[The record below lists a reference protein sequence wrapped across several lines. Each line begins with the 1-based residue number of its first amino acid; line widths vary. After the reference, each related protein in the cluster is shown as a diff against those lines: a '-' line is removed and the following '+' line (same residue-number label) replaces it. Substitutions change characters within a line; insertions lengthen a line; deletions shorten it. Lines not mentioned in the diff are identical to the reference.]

1 MNRSTC
7 QHLPGFVKNSNSGN
21 SRAAHTNGSPSG
33 QNHVFN
39 PLVAQQSSMDLSAP
53 GQDERVLDCSDWYPT
68 AGYVAVLVDVGHS
81 ADQSKVAGLHIH
93 SPMSPSKPTGV
104 DGAIA
109 QQPAGVNAGT
119 SVNPTVRNNSM
130 SDQHLSEFLLL
141 LIHKMNLLAPPSD
154 LGVSFETDAAIDI
167 RWDVK
172 PEQEHGQTSRYTIQC
187 SFRVGLL
194 RDEEA
199 IPFDD
204 RSLTLPL
211 FQSLCVSDSA
221 ADEVVDEIQFH
232 EALIGL
238 GFPVSGDDTDLLD
251 GQE

>member
-1 MNRSTC
+1 
-7 QHLPGFVKNSNSGN
+7 
-21 SRAAHTNGSPSG
+21 
-33 QNHVFN
+33 
-39 PLVAQQSSMDLSAP
+39 
-53 GQDERVLDCSDWYPT
+53 
-68 AGYVAVLVDVGHS
+68 
-81 ADQSKVAGLHIH
+81 
-93 SPMSPSKPTGV
+93 MSPSTPTDV
-104 DGAIA
+104 DGAITPT
-109 QQPAGVNAGT
+109 PAGTKAGM
-119 SVNPTVRNNSM
+119 SVNPTVRKNSM

-232 EALIGL
+232 EALTSL
-238 GFPVSGDDTDLLD
+238 GFLVSGEDMELLD
-251 GQE
+251 DQE